1 MAKTDGVT
9 DGMKPA
15 SSKRTTISLQALT
28 DAASPPVY
36 RRGVQY
42 WRRKKVLKYDEINDG
57 AEAEALVIG
66 SEPQPYKITVTV
78 DGNDN
83 FKAVCS
89 CPYFEEICKH
99 SVAVVL
105 THISRSFPGIR
116 FDTGDSMKEP
126 APDHGPRAKEIL
138 EEPKAALAALAA
150 GDVQKEFTLGVLVLE
165 KPLAFIVGTLPD
177 EQQGKVNI
185 LKVPEPMLHILPE
198 EDRMHTL
205 VKYLLSLPQATK
217 GPAGG
222 HRIPRGDEGVVLG
235 HMALCCKLVNATD
248 NTPMEFSAQA
258 AKPKILIS
266 ETENG
271 ELSIT
276 LKAMRENPAKDS
288 AAGAEAEDLLLSEPV
303 FFLGNPCWVLSNQ
316 IFYPIDLSPIHRLF
330 QFFDSHGNMTVK
342 LETVPKF
349 LAVDLPIL
357 RKRMDVELNET
368 DAPFPIAVTEPP
380 KASIRVTERAG
391 SSRNN
396 PNITGLAPELEVVL
410 GFLYG
415 DLVLPSRDE
424 TSAVEAEP
432 YTRTIADTGQSVWV
446 KRTWEQEGQL
456 RRFLTNLQP
465 SRTLADRFFFQDE
478 PALDAIFYTCSEE
491 SWLVLSK
498 PAKDAKAEK
507 LLKLV
512 VQSGKRNTVKVLS
525 YDQNELLG
533 TIEASLNKKADGAEL
548 TKDVIAKL
556 ISAELLTAEQ
566 AKFATLEQD
575 SDWEIAGEEG
585 LKYYLVEKDP
595 VKLKAILTLQ
605 KDTYNFE
612 FELQAVTG
620 DGQVL
625 PFPQVIEAVFKN
637 KNYIKLSNGTF
648 VRIPV
653 ATLLAV
659 LKGVGA
665 SKEPVRPLYQ
675 ALPITHLLETQGID
689 IEASDSFKA
698 FIDKLRNFKEL
709 EPTPV
714 PESFQGTLR
723 EYQQEGFHWLSFLR
737 EYGLAGI
744 LADDMGL
751 GKTIQALVLLLSHYK
766 GSKNGKKRP
775 PSLVVAPT
783 SVVYNWL
790 AEAEKFSPKLSTA
803 LYLGRERGELL
814 ERLKK
819 GAANLPNVIFTTYG
833 IIRRDYEQLKECQF
847 DYLILDEAQNIKNP
861 DSVGATAAKSLK
873 ALHRV
878 CLSGTPVENRLKE
891 LWSLFDFLMPEFL
904 GTYRDFNDS
913 FERPIE
919 AGIGDAGHKLRKIVH
934 PFIMRRLKSQVEKEL
949 PPRTDIINQ
958 CEMDDEQRALYLDVL
973 DECRQKVFGEIA
985 NRGFNRSQISV
996 LAALLR
1002 LRQVCCD
1009 PRLLK
1014 DRKEGELAPPSAKLT
1029 SLMAMITEIVD
1040 SGHKILVFS
1049 QFVEMLTLIRKEL
1062 EKTKFTYQY
1071 IDGQT
1076 PAKERLDRVNNF
1088 NEDPNIPIFLISLK
1102 AGGTGLNLTG
1112 ADYVIHYDPWWNP
1125 AVENQAT
1132 DRAHRIGQKRHVF
1145 NYKLI
1150 TRGTVEEKIIALQQ
1164 KKKALADLIIGGDE
1178 SIAKELT
1185 REDLEFLFSF

>member
-1 MAKTDGVT
+1 
-9 DGMKPA
+9 MKPV
-15 SSKRTTISLQALT
+15 SSKRATISLQALQE
-28 DAASPPVY
+28 ASSPPVY

-42 WRRKKVLKYDEINDG
+42 WRRKKVLKYEEHNDG
-57 AEAEALVIG
+57 AEVEALVIG
-66 SEPQPYKITVTV
+66 SEPQPYKITVSV
-78 DGNDN
+78 EDGDK

-105 THISRSFPGIR
+105 THIARSFPGIR
-116 FDTGDSMKEP
+116 FETGDSLREP
-126 APDHGPRAKEIL
+126 AQEHGPRAKELL
-138 EEPKAALAALAA
+138 EDPKAALAALAA
-150 GDVQKEFTLGVLVLE
+150 NSIEREFTMGVLVLE

-177 EQQGKVNI
+177 EVHGKVNI
-185 LKVPEPMLHILPE
+185 LKVPEPMLNILSE
-198 EDRMHTL
+198 GSRIHTL
-205 VKYLLSLPQATK
+205 VKYLLALPQATK

-235 HMALCCKLVNATD
+235 QLALCCNLVNATEG
-248 NTPMEFSAQA
+248 TPMTFSVQP
-258 AKPKILIS
+258 AKPRILIS

-271 ELSIT
+271 ELS
-276 LKAMRENPAKDS
+276 
-288 AAGAEAEDLLLSEPV
+288 LLLSALDEKGEPLPESV
-303 FFLGNPCWVLSNQ
+303 FFLGQPSWVLSQ
-316 IFYPIDLSPIHRLF
+316 QVFYPIDLGAIHRLF
-330 QFFDSHGNMTVK
+330 QFFDSHGHMTVK
-342 LETVPKF
+342 LESVPKF

-357 RKRMDVELNET
+357 KKRMDVVLDET
-368 DAPFPIAVTEPP
+368 AAPFPQAITEPP
-380 KASIRVTERAG
+380 KASIRVAERSG
-391 SSRNN
+391 SRNN
-396 PNITGLAPELEVVL
+396 PSVAGMAPDLEVIL
-410 GFLYG
+410 GFRYG
-415 DLVLPSRDE
+415 DLVMPSRDE

-456 RRFLTNLQP
+456 RRFLSNLQP
-465 SRTLADRFFFQDE
+465 SRTLADRFFFNDE
-478 PALDAIFYTCSEE
+478 AALDAIYYTCSED
-491 SWLVLSK
+491 S
-498 PAKDAKAEK
+498 
-507 LLKLV
+507 
-512 VQSGKRNTVKVLS
+512 
-525 YDQNELLG
+525 
-533 TIEASLNKKADGAEL
+533 
-548 TKDVIAKL
+548 
-556 ISAELLTAEQ
+556 
-566 AKFATLEQD
+566 
-575 SDWEIAGEEG
+575 SDWEITGLEQ
-585 LKYYLVEKDP
+585 LKYYRVQKEP
-595 VKLKAILTLQ
+595 VSLKALLTLK
-605 KDTYNFE
+605 KDSFNFE
-612 FELQAVTG
+612 FDLQAISPQGT
-620 DGQVL
+620 VL
-625 PFPQVIEAVFKN
+625 NFGQVIEAVFKN
-637 KNYIKLSNGTF
+637 RNYLKMEDGSF
-648 VRIPV
+648 VRLPV
-653 ATLLAV
+653 PVLLAV

-675 ALPITHLLETQGID
+675 ALPIAHLLETQGIE
-689 IEASDSFKA
+689 IEASESFKE
-698 FIDKLRNFKEL
+698 FIQKLRNFKEL
-709 EPTPV
+709 EPMPV
-714 PESFQGTLR
+714 PDSFTGTLR
-723 EYQQEGFHWLSFLR
+723 EYQREGYNWLSFLR

-751 GKTIQALVLLLSHYK
+751 GKTIQALVLLLSHHK
-766 GSKNGKKRP
+766 NGSKRS

-790 AEAEKFSPKLSTA
+790 AEADKFSPKLSTA
-803 LYLGRERGELL
+803 LFLGRERGELL
-814 ERLKK
+814 QRLKK
-819 GAANLPNVIFTTYG
+819 GAPNLPDVIFTTYG
-833 IIRRDYEQLKECQF
+833 IIRRDYEQLKEVQF

-861 DSVGATAAKSLK
+861 ESVGAVASKSLK

-904 GTYRDFNDS
+904 GNYREFNDT

-919 AGIGDAGHKLRKIVH
+919 MGIGESGQKLRKIVH

-949 PPRTDIINQ
+949 PPRTDIVSQ

-985 NRGFNRSQISV
+985 SRGFGRSQISV

-1014 DRKEGELAPPSAKLT
+1014 NRDEKASTPASAKLA
-1029 SLMAMITEIVD
+1029 SLLEMIAEIVD

-1049 QFVEMLTLIRKEL
+1049 QFVEMLSLIKTEL
-1062 EKTKFTYQY
+1062 EKQKYTYEY
-1071 IDGQT
+1071 IDGQV
-1076 PAKERLDRVNNF
+1076 PAKERLERVNKF
-1088 NEDPNIPIFLISLK
+1088 NEDASIPIFLISLK

-1132 DRAHRIGQKRHVF
+1132 DRAHRIGQTRHVF

-1164 KKKALADLIIGGDE
+1164 KKKELADLVIGGDE